1 MHLDDVAF
9 SLEPTEITQI
19 VRLVAIM
26 IIITLKK
33 MYVLSYKVL
42 YVDKKQ

>member
-1 MHLDDVAF
+1 MAKACISSVAF

-26 IIITLKK
+26 YLAIK
-33 MYVLSYKVL
+33 
-42 YVDKKQ
+42 